1 MQAAEGKQPQKPGQS
16 KTENHRSMAPTP
28 QTRRRIMAL
37 GHCVEKHRAQKQGRE
52 LDNSQQG
59 DQPRAHT

>member
-1 MQAAEGKQPQKPGQS
+1 
-16 KTENHRSMAPTP
+16 MAF
-28 QTRRRIMAL
+28 

-52 LDNSQQG
+52 LDNSQEG